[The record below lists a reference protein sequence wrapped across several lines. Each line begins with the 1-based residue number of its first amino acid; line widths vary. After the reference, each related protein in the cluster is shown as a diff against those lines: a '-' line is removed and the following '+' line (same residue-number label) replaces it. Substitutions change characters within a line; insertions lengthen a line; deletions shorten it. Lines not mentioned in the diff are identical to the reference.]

1 MAQGELFGVLH
12 CAGIDIAISGAELIE
27 VVSLSRGLMPAA
39 LVPPYVLGLHDLR
52 GSPVPVI
59 DVSVL
64 LGRHAAPEKA
74 SIAAVIDHGGYRLAI
89 AAEALGPLL
98 RVEPGEM
105 HPIEQTQGSY
115 PAVLKAV
122 LQRPGLGSGGGSS
135 AGMVQVL
142 DLAALLTCESL
153 LLTRSRGRVAK
164 AAAEPSTVY
173 LVFTCA
179 GRSFALPAFAVQQIL
194 QDQPVEPSP
203 FAGGG
208 CIGMARSRG
217 RLVPVVDAARLLG
230 LPTAARQQRVE
241 LVVMLT
247 PEGAVALQVS
257 QREDIMGWR
266 EADIAPTEAMGEVC
280 PGLIRGLVRKDGPE
294 DGHKDGH
301 QDGHQDGHKDGR
313 QDGRQDGR
321 GGGTEVFVLD
331 PEALAAPDVRAL
343 AKGHRDLFG
352 KLDGREADR
361 PSATSATTAEAP
373 RAYLV
378 FEAGITWLVAMEQV
392 VEIIA
397 APKPTELRG
406 ALSARL
412 GGVLIHRRRSVS
424 FIDLCGL
431 VGAPRGA
438 EPHGIIVEA
447 EGQFFGFQVS
457 RVAATVKAAV
467 CRASMSILSTSR
479 SPEAELVRRHACFV
493 YWTTA
498 EGVRSAVLLNLRAL
512 ALDAH
517 GTATPKE
524 RLLEHETM

>member
-1 MAQGELFGVLH
+1 MADGQLFGVLH

-27 VVSLSRGLMPAA
+27 VVSLSRGLMAAA

-59 DVSVL
+59 DISVI
-64 LGRHAAPEKA
+64 LGRRAAPETA
-74 SIAAVIDHGGYRLAI
+74 PIAAVIDHGGYRLAI

-98 RVEPGEM
+98 RVGPGEM
-105 HPIEQTQGSY
+105 HPIEQTKGSY

-122 LQRPGLGSGGGSS
+122 LTVPGGAPPG
-135 AGMVQVL
+135 GMVQVL

-164 AAAEPSTVY
+164 DAAEPRTVY

-179 GRSFALPAFAVQQIL
+179 GRSFALPAFAVQEIL
-194 QDQPVEPSP
+194 QDQPVEHSP
-203 FAGGG
+203 FAGSG

-217 RLVPVVDAARLLG
+217 RVVPVVDAARLLG

-257 QREDIMGWR
+257 QREDVLAWR
-266 EADIAPTEAMGEVC
+266 EADIAPTGAMGEVC
-280 PGLIRGLVRKDGPE
+280 PGLIRGLARKDVRQE
-294 DGHKDGH
+294 
-301 QDGHQDGHKDGR
+301 GR
-313 QDGRQDGR
+313 QEV
-321 GGGTEVFVLD
+321 TEVFVLD
-331 PEALAAPDVRAL
+331 PEALVTPDLRAL
-343 AKGHRDLFG
+343 ARGHRDLFG
-352 KLDGREADR
+352 KLDGRKANPR
-361 PSATSATTAEAP
+361 SATTATAAEVP

-397 APKPTELRG
+397 APEPTELRG
-406 ALSARL
+406 AVSARL

-457 RVAATVKAAV
+457 RVVATVKAAV
-467 CRASMSILSTSR
+467 RQASTGILSTSR
-479 SPEAELVRRHACFV
+479 SSEAALVRRHARFV
-493 YWTTA
+493 HWTAA
-498 EGVRSAVLLNLRAL
+498 EGVRSAVLLNLLAL
-512 ALDAH
+512 ALDTYGA
-517 GTATPKE
+517 ATLEE
-524 RLLEHETM
+524 RPLEDETI